1 MLGGISADRL
11 VQIYGTPLLAID
23 LAVVDAAIEQLLRCA
38 TGLKLEIAYAAK
50 AFATVEF
57 VRHLAA
63 RSIGLDVCSL
73 GELVTA
79 ERAGFPAQRLTLHGA
94 GKTEQELRAACGGRV
109 GYIVVDGIEELEA
122 LARLS
127 RDASCA
133 QVILR
138 LNVGIE
144 AQTHAFVRTGG
155 DDTKFG
161 IPARDEPVAIAIL
174 RDNPQLRFAG
184 LHAHLGSQI
193 RQPAAY
199 VENAAALLDSAERF
213 ERAGFR
219 VERVVIGGGFRV
231 ETQPQED
238 GSLDVVATIGD
249 VAAYVLQRVRERNLS
264 VTRLGVEPGR
274 AIVAL
279 AGTSLYRVLAVKRQS
294 RRTFVVVDGGIAEN
308 PRPALYGARH
318 HVIPAAAGR
327 DSEEE
332 MTLCGRSCE
341 NDELAIVR
349 LPRSVCRGEL
359 LAMCATGAYT
369 YSMAGNYNRFP
380 RPAVVGIAEGTHR
393 LLARRESLDD
403 VLRRDAVGNASGE
416 AGTAF

>member
-1 MLGGISADRL
+1 M
-11 VQIYGTPLLAID
+11 LAID
-23 LAVVDAAIEQLLRCA
+23 LGVVDAAIDELLSCA
-38 TGLKLEIAYAAK
+38 KTLNLEISYAAK

-57 VRHLAA
+57 VRHLAG
-63 RSIGLDVCSL
+63 RSIGIDVCSL

-94 GKTEQELRAACGGRV
+94 GKTEQELRAACSGRV

-127 RDASCA
+127 RGGSSA

-138 LNVGIE
+138 LNVGID
-144 AQTHAFVRTGG
+144 AQTHAFVRTAGN
-155 DDTKFG
+155 DTKFG
-161 IPARDEPVAIAIL
+161 IPARDEPDAIAIL

-193 RQPAAY
+193 RQSPAY
-199 VENAAALLDSAERF
+199 VENAAALLDSAGRF

-219 VERVVIGGGFRV
+219 VERIVIGGGFKV
-231 ETQPQED
+231 KTQPQED
-238 GSLDVVATIGD
+238 DSLDVVATIGD
-249 VAAYVLQRVRERNLS
+249 VERYVLERVRERNLS

-279 AGTSLYRVLAVKRQS
+279 AGTTIYCVLAVKRQTQ
-294 RRTFVVVDGGIAEN
+294 RTFVVVDGGIAEN

-318 HVIPAAAGR
+318 HVIPARSGR
-327 DSEEE
+327 DGEEE

-349 LPRSVCRGEL
+349 LPRSVCRGDL

-380 RPAVVGIAEGTHR
+380 KPAVVGIANGAHR
-393 LLARRESLDD
+393 LLARRESLED
-403 VLRRDAVGNASGE
+403 VLRQDAVGNASGG
-416 AGTAF
+416 AGSAF